1 MDAALNKRSFAC
13 GLSCNNSYTYFI
25 TFSREITSRLLPSF
39 DRVQHP
45 SYHLFWQ
52 TISRWFVSFS
62 TSPKFACFMSLSGRK
77 RQIKVYEKRVIVR
90 VMAWQFAIN
99 RIYRKSVT
107 PFEWSLGGVKKLY
120 NQWKQ
125 KRQNFFSKNFIF
137 PVNSFFV
144 IFISEKQWQRR
155 IETGKNW
162 PTFSSF

>member
-1 MDAALNKRSFAC
+1 MDSAVITAIPILSRSQ
-13 GLSCNNSYTYFI
+13 GK
-25 TFSREITSRLLPSF
+25 SRQGCFLRLIESNP
-39 DRVQHP
+39 P

-77 RQIKVYEKRVIVR
+77 RQIKVYEKKVIVR
-90 VMAWQFAIN
+90 VMAEQFAVN
-99 RIYRKSVT
+99 RIYSKSVT